1 MRVSNK
7 LICSSM
13 LLLAVSLPVRA
24 QSLRDYIR
32 SRAESTDSI
41 LLKAITPSLSIVR
54 QQFRLEKGGEFFGKN
69 NNPFYGETYSL
80 CVKVSGA
87 SILQNQVATPWKYDS
102 DYQRVNQSGKYNP
115 VLFWSF
121 QRSLADSVFIPTE
134 WDLEKPISSNA
145 LLYES
150 EDKIRDFGLDEDK
163 TSGYKS
169 GYMVWAYS
177 STNTLDSAMHVLLK
191 SSTYKI
197 DVSSSEAD
205 VTMSPDE
212 PEKVIG
218 GIFVV
223 PIFEKGARIQIK
235 LVGVAAKSDEGKWLL
250 HLLANQPDEERQV
263 DKDASKGKKEG
274 KMRQRTKGSSSDEPT
289 PVG

>member
-7 LICSSM
+7 LIYSFM
-13 LLLAVSLPVRA
+13 LLLAVSLPVKA

-69 NNPFYGETYSL
+69 NSPFYGETYSL

-121 QRSLADSVFIPTE
+121 QRSLADSVFIPIE
-134 WDLEKPISSNA
+134 WNLEKPITPNG

-150 EDKIRDFGLDEDK
+150 EDKIRDFGLYEDK
-163 TSGYKS
+163 ASGYKS

-177 STNTLDSAMHVLLK
+177 STNTQDSAMHVLLR
-191 SSTYKI
+191 SSAFKI

-212 PEKVIG
+212 PEKIIG
-218 GIFVV
+218 GVFVA
-223 PIFEKGARIQIK
+223 PIFEKGARVQIK
-235 LVGVAAKSDEGKWLL
+235 LVGVAAKSDDGKWLL
-250 HLLANQPDEERQV
+250 HLLANQPNEERQV
-263 DKDASKGKKEG
+263 NKDANRGKKDG
-274 KMRQRTKGSSSDEPT
+274 KMRHQTKESSSDEPT

>member
-1 MRVSNK
+1 MRISNK
-7 LICSSM
+7 LICSFM
-13 LLLAVSLPVRA
+13 LFLAVSLPVKA

-41 LLKAITPSLSIVR
+41 LLKAIMPSLSVVR
-54 QQFRLEKGGEFFGKN
+54 QQFRLEMNGEYYGKN

-121 QRSLADSVFIPTE
+121 RRSLTDSIFIPTE
-134 WDLEKPISSNA
+134 WDLEKPITTND

-163 TSGYKS
+163 NPGLKT

-177 STNTLDSAMHVLLK
+177 STSIQDSAMHVTLR
-191 SSTYKI
+191 SSAFNTEAP
-197 DVSSSEAD
+197 SSEAEI
-205 VTMSPDE
+205 TMSPSE
-212 PEKVIG
+212 PEKIIG
-218 GIFVV
+218 GVFVV
-223 PIFEKGARIQIK
+223 PVFEKGARIQIK

-250 HLLANQPDEERQV
+250 HLLTNQADEGRQSE
-263 DKDASKGKKEG
+263 KDVNQGGKVG
-274 KMRQRTKGSSSDEPT
+274 KMRHRAIESSSDEPT